1 MNNLTARHFALLYL
15 EEMAEETGFT
25 DREIQQQL
33 PMATKIVAQ
42 LLDEDP
48 EMPEEEMA
56 CEFVQRYMV
65 AF

>member
-25 DREIQQQL
+25 FREIQQQL
-33 PMATKIVAQ
+33 PMATKIVGQ
-42 LLDEDP
+42 LLNEDP
-48 EMPEEEMA
+48 EMDEADMA

>member
-1 MNNLTARHFALLYL
+1 MTNLTARHFALLYL

-25 DREIQQQL
+25 CEEIRQQM
-33 PMATKIVAQ
+33 PMATKIVAD
-42 LLDEDP
+42 LLNEDP
-48 EMPEEEMA
+48 EMDEAYMA

>member
-15 EEMAEETGFT
+15 DEMAEETGFT
-25 DREIQQQL
+25 TEEVYQQL

-48 EMPEEEMA
+48 EMDEGDMA